1 MTHLK
6 TQTYVQ
12 EPQLLG
18 RGLNFFLIKQHFKH
32 AFFNKITSVS
42 FTCIYLQSV
51 TNVRLSHSNIYQVS
65 LQNKNKQYVFA
76 TQ

>member
-18 RGLNFFLIKQHFKH
+18 RGLNLFLIKQHFKH
-32 AFFNKITSVS
+32 AFFNKITSVLCFFYMHL
-42 FTCIYLQSV
+42 FT
-51 TNVRLSHSNIYQVS
+51 VS
-65 LQNKNKQYVFA
+65 D
-76 TQ
+76 